1 MGQAKRNKDRKN
13 AEVLAAISEPGADTG
28 ISNLTSVQQA
38 VMDALTGI
46 RQRPFA
52 DRNTSLGKMI
62 NCDVCGTRHRQGI
75 RCEQK
80 IVVLAYPSRHPKK
93 VRFNPHLK
101 HGKVG
106 RAQAII
112 ERNQIAN
119 RAARIK
125 KKLDKEA
132 EKS

>member
-1 MGQAKRNKDRKN
+1 
-13 AEVLAAISEPGADTG
+13 
-28 ISNLTSVQQA
+28 
-38 VMDALTGI
+38 MDALASI
-46 RQRPFA
+46 EQRPFT
-52 DRNTSLGKMI
+52 DRNTNLGKMI
-62 NCDVCGTRHRQGI
+62 NCDVCGTRHRQAI

-106 RAQAII
+106 RTQAITK
-112 ERNQIAN
+112 RN
-119 RAARIK
+119 RAANQAAKAEAVK
-125 KKLDKEA
+125 KTLDNET

>member
-28 ISNLTSVQQA
+28 VSNLTSVQQA
-38 VMDALTGI
+38 VVDALTQI
-46 RQRPFA
+46 SKRPFT

-62 NCDVCGTRHRQGI
+62 NCDVCGTRHRQAI

-106 RAQAII
+106 RAQAITK
-112 ERNQIAN
+112 RNRAAN
-119 RAARIK
+119 RAAK
-125 KKLDKEA
+125 KGVPNRYEPV
-132 EKS
+132 

>member
-1 MGQAKRNKDRKN
+1 
-13 AEVLAAISEPGADTG
+13 V
-28 ISNLTSVQQA
+28 
-38 VMDALTGI
+38 DALTQI
-46 RQRPFA
+46 SRRPFA

-62 NCDVCGTRHRQGI
+62 NCEVCGTRHRQAI

-112 ERNQIAN
+112 ERNRVTNQ
-119 RAARIK
+119 AARAVKKDVVTKIK
-125 KKLDKEA
+125 EV
-132 EKS
+132 

>member
-1 MGQAKRNKDRKN
+1 
-13 AEVLAAISEPGADTG
+13 
-28 ISNLTSVQQA
+28 
-38 VMDALTGI
+38 MDALASI
-46 RQRPFA
+46 KQRPFA
-52 DRNTSLGKMI
+52 DRDMSLGKMI
-62 NCDVCGTRHRQGI
+62 NCPVCDTRHRSAI

-106 RAQAII
+106 RAQAIAK
-112 ERNQIAN
+112 RN
-119 RAARIK
+119 RAANQAAKAEAVK
-125 KKLDKEA
+125 KTLDNET